1 MSNFM
6 SFDDNANDVL
16 YKRYVFGETPKYP
29 FEVVEI
35 DGEDMFMPESMSRSG
50 TVRAILTEVGVEDL
64 VVCMDRTSPEVYTT
78 VATGKFGCE
87 NVGFRLQE
95 GLKHTLSLLEDFS
108 AMSHKR
114 HSEQKVVRYGMNTLC
129 LSDFDGGPYSVTPL
143 PTHRSGFGHRYVAS
157 NGRAI
162 VCQPAVH
169 CVSSGGDIIGV
180 DWDFT
185 VFDKDGKPVSSTTV
199 VTFPKT
205 QTVREHTSQLAKAL
219 RKIKAPFAITL
230 FRPISFR
237 I

>member
-6 SFDDNANDVL
+6 SANDNANDVL
-16 YKRYVFGETPKYP
+16 YKRYIFGEIPMYP

-35 DGEDMFMPESMSRSG
+35 DGEDMLMPESMSRSG
-50 TVRAILTEVGVEDL
+50 TVRKILTEVGVEDL

-78 VATGKFGCE
+78 VATGKFGYE

-129 LSDFDGGPYSVTPL
+129 LSDFDGGPYSVTAM
-143 PTHRSGFGHRYVAS
+143 PTYTGGFGNMYVAS
-157 NGRAI
+157 NGKALSCRSTLHFDNGGEDI
-162 VCQPAVH
+162 V
-169 CVSSGGDIIGV
+169 GV
-180 DWDFT
+180 DWEFA
-185 VFDKDGKPVSSTTV
+185 VFDKNGKPVSSTTV